1 MCIRSDIALRKS
13 VRRGSVRAISTV
25 NPDTDELEHAVACG
39 ELGDHESYTIRVL
52 NYRAGPTYSVQDIP
66 ELDSTGTQQPTLVLE
81 C

>member
-1 MCIRSDIALRKS
+1 M
-13 VRRGSVRAISTV
+13 RAISTV

-66 ELDSTGTQQPTLVLE
+66 ELDSTGTQQPTLVPE